1 MENLLQYGRGPSTNS
16 VPVDN
21 NTGIETENLLQYGN
35 LGAIPSTLTDA
46 VEPVFDEEYANSWGN
61 RFAIGVDNTQASLFK
76 GLDLIADITESEG
89 LKKYAQEG
97 IIKNQQEAAA
107 KPQPTRTAS
116 FTEASK
122 EIKQELTEDDFFGAI
137 QRGLLLVKDMSA
149 QALPSM
155 LPTLGAAVA
164 APIVG
169 SALGTAPLVGGT
181 LSLATRLVAPLV
193 PGYLMGSGET
203 YEEAKSLNAKEKD
216 AQKLAVMGGVGI
228 SLLERLGAARTL
240 KGLVDDV
247 GVKYVDDT
255 LGKLVGKES
264 IKEARRQ
271 ADDIMKDPSLFI
283 KRNLTLEAG
292 KSAIRAGATEG
303 LTEGGQEAIQ
313 IAAAGLAADKGINPY
328 DNAEYTNRIIDG
340 IALGA
345 VGGATVGTGAG
356 IVTNLQHKDVIN
368 RTEQR
373 LKEVDD
379 LEKATKDMSDD
390 QIRNYIKLK
399 KTEYKP
405 SYLQNIFNTALAPLS
420 PLANRNKAGYEIYNA
435 LASYNDNVSASV
447 GQYAKP
453 LDEAL
458 QYIRKS
464 IKAPLIQGSLNKRKN
479 KELYNFL
486 QYGTKSKDPD
496 VQEAAKIIR
505 RDILGNALS
514 PEVKITKDS
523 LRKGLLENKTELEEV
538 TKARELNKLDTQT
551 EQNINTQWNSLKEL
565 YQGKLKAI
573 EENVNNDLTISPIM
587 KQETIR
593 QEQEKVINNS
603 NLLNSEP
610 FKNLNNAI
618 VAKAESTGLYGALNE
633 SDLSLAFTQNY
644 FPRVYNFGLFSVI
657 GSKLGMGKIAKAK
670 KILRQQGMAEQ
681 DINGFLDN
689 VRGND
694 GVYVPETDVSQ
705 LDILLD
711 ARDNTKTT
719 QESKASIEKRRE
731 IKPETFKKLEKAG
744 LVETDV
750 KKILDKYIL
759 QANQRNEVR
768 KVKQIIDP
776 ALKELQ
782 QGKNIDIG
790 EVDRIKDIY
799 QAIQNR
805 YKSIQDEKFKKAMRF
820 YLTYQYILTLPL
832 AALTALSEP
841 IIVLS
846 RVDAKHFIPATMK
859 ALTNTYRQAVRSVL
873 PKFKKSEAEQA
884 FMGILQGFD
893 GTLAERL
900 GDIAGVDVV
909 RKVTDKFFKATMLTQ
924 ITQFSR
930 DIAFQAMSRQIAD
943 DIKILAV
950 ANQKGLTKKET
961 TKFRNARKR
970 LSELGLIENNLR
982 TKNPNA
988 SDAVKWAEGQIPAAQ
1003 TPEIIRKALSKGVD
1017 DIIMAPNVVNRP
1029 LWMSNPH
1036 LALFAQLK
1044 GFMYTFG
1051 LKVGGRILTEV
1062 VKPLFKG
1069 RVPVSETVKYGTSLV
1084 LIIAASMAIK
1094 EMKDEIRYGDEDS
1107 NWKDATGAERLVS
1120 AIISTNVLGGVTG
1133 LYDALGS
1140 SKYGVSPIES
1150 VLGPGAIHFS
1160 KLIQAISQ
1168 ANPLTQAN
1176 PRALSTHIARS
1187 IPGVAAVDPTKVS
1200 EISDVI
1206 EEFLLQYYS

>member
-1 MENLLQYGRGPSTNS
+1 MRSLEKYFTDTPSSLSTIPS
-16 VPVDN
+16 LETQTPDLSKYFGEQVVN
-21 NTGIETENLLQYGN
+21 NTQQLQ
-35 LGAIPSTLTDA
+35 
-46 VEPVFDEEYANSWGN
+46 PVFDEEYANSWGN

-89 LKKYAQEG
+89 LKNYAQEG
-97 IIKNQQEAAA
+97 IIKNQQEAAS

-122 EIKQELTEDDFFGAI
+122 EIKQELTEDDFFGAVE
-137 QRGLLLVKDMSA
+137 RGLLLVKDMSA

-155 LPTLGAAVA
+155 LPTLGAAIA

-169 SALGTAPLVGGT
+169 SALGTAPLVGGA

-203 YEEAKSLNAKEKD
+203 YEEAKSLKAKEKD
-216 AQKLAVMGGVGI
+216 AQRLAVIGGVGI
-228 SLLERLGAARTL
+228 SLFERLGAARTL
-240 KGLVDDV
+240 KGLVNDV
-247 GVKYVDDT
+247 GVKYVDNT
-255 LGKLVGKES
+255 LGKLVGKAS
-264 IKEARRQ
+264 VKEARRQ

-283 KRNLTLEAG
+283 KRNLGLEVA
-292 KSAIRAGATEG
+292 KSAVRGGVTEG
-303 LTEGGQEAIQ
+303 LTEGAQEAIQ
-313 IAAAGLAADKGINPY
+313 IASAGLAADKGINPY

-356 IVTNLQHKDVIN
+356 VVTNLQHKDVIN

-373 LKEVDD
+373 LKEVAD
-379 LEKATKDMSDD
+379 LEEDTKGMSDD
-390 QIRNYIKLK
+390 QIRNYVKSK
-399 KTEYKP
+399 KKEYKP
-405 SYLQNIFNTALAPLS
+405 SYLQNVFNTALAPLV
-420 PLANRNKAGYEIYNA
+420 PLAGRNKAGYEVYNA

-458 QYIRKS
+458 QNIRRN

-479 KELYNFL
+479 KELYNLL
-486 QYGTKSKDPD
+486 QYGTDSRDPG
-496 VQEAAKIIR
+496 VLKAAQIIR
-505 RDILGNALS
+505 QDILGNAVS

-523 LRKGLLENKTELEEV
+523 LRKGLLENRTELEEV
-538 TKARELNKLDTQT
+538 TKARELNKLDAQT
-551 EQNINTQWNSLKEL
+551 EQDINTKWNSLK
-565 YQGKLKAI
+565 KAY
-573 EENVNNDLTISPIM
+573 
-587 KQETIR
+587 QETLNNVQQLANNNITITPQNKKEYIK
-593 QEQEKVINNS
+593 QEQEKVINNKDFL
-603 NLLNSEP
+603 NLKT
-610 FKNLNNAI
+610 FTNLDNT
-618 VAKAESTGLYGALNE
+618 VVVKAEATGLFGALNE
-633 SDLSLAFTQNY
+633 SDLSVAFTQNY

-657 GSKLGMGKIAKAK
+657 GNKFGMGKIAKAK

-711 ARDNTKTT
+711 VRDNTKTT

-731 IKPETFKKLEKAG
+731 IRPETFKKLENAG

-768 KVKQIIDP
+768 KLKQIIDP

-799 QAIQNR
+799 QAVQNR
-805 YKSIQDEKFKKAMRF
+805 YKSIQDERFKKAMRF

-841 IIVLS
+841 LIVLS
-846 RVDAKHFIPATMK
+846 RVDGKHLIPATMK

-873 PKFKKSEAEQA
+873 PKFKKAESEEA

-909 RKVTDKFFKATMLTQ
+909 RKVTDKFFKLTMLTQ

-950 ANQKGLTKKET
+950 ANQKGITKKEN
-961 TKFRNARKR
+961 TKFLNAKKR
-970 LSELGLIENNLR
+970 LSELGLIENNLNI
-982 TKNPNA
+982 KNPNE
-988 SDAVKWAEGQIPAAQ
+988 SDVVKWAEGQIPAAQ
-1003 TPEIIRKALSKGVD
+1003 TPTIIRKALSKGVD

-1069 RVPVSETVKYGTSLV
+1069 RVPVNETVKYGTSLV

-1107 NWKDATGAERLVS
+1107 NWKDSTGVERLIS
-1120 AIISTNVLGGVTG
+1120 ALISTNVLGGVTG

-1150 VLGPGAIHFS
+1150 LLGPGAIHFS
-1160 KLIQAISQ
+1160 KLVQAISQ

-1187 IPGVAAVDPTKVS
+1187 IPGVAALDPTKVS

>member
-1 MENLLQYGRGPSTNS
+1 MANELQQFLTPTTSQ
-16 VPVDN
+16 VPVEPTN
-21 NTGIETENLLQYGN
+21 LSTGANELASLLSSPQD
-35 LGAIPSTLTDA
+35 ISTPQTQR
-46 VEPVFDEEYANSWGN
+46 EYNEEYANSWGN

-89 LKKYAQEG
+89 LKNYAQEG
-97 IIKNQQEAAA
+97 IIKNQQEAAS

-122 EIKQELTEDDFFGAI
+122 EIKQELTEDDFFGAVE
-137 QRGLLLVKDMSA
+137 RGLLLVKDMSA

-169 SALGTAPLVGGT
+169 SALGAAPLVGGA

-203 YEEAKSLNAKEKD
+203 YEEAKSLKAKEKD
-216 AQKLAVMGGVGI
+216 AQRLAVIGGVGI
-228 SLLERLGAARTL
+228 SLFERLGAARTL
-240 KGLVDDV
+240 KGLVNDV
-247 GVKYVDDT
+247 GVKYVDNT
-255 LGKLVGKES
+255 LGKLVGKAS
-264 IKEARRQ
+264 VKEARRQ

-283 KRNLTLEAG
+283 KRNLGLEVA
-292 KSAIRAGATEG
+292 KSAVRGGVTEG
-303 LTEGGQEAIQ
+303 LTEGAQEAIQ
-313 IAAAGLAADKGINPY
+313 IASAGLAADKGINPY

-356 IVTNLQHKDVIN
+356 VVTNLQHKDVIN

-373 LKEVDD
+373 LKEVAD
-379 LEKATKDMSDD
+379 LEEATKGMSDD
-390 QIRNYIKLK
+390 QIRNYVKLK
-399 KTEYKP
+399 KKEYKP
-405 SYLQNIFNTALAPLS
+405 SYLQNVFNTALAPLV
-420 PLANRNKAGYEIYNA
+420 PLAGRNKAGYEVYNA

-458 QYIRKS
+458 QNIRRN

-479 KELYNFL
+479 KELYNLL
-486 QYGTKSKDPD
+486 QYGTDSRDPG
-496 VQEAAKIIR
+496 VLKAAQIIR
-505 RDILGNALS
+505 QDILGNAVS

-523 LRKGLLENKTELEEV
+523 LRKGLLENRTELEEV
-538 TKARELNKLDTQT
+538 TKARELNKLDAQT
-551 EQNINTQWNSLKEL
+551 EQDINTKWNSLK
-565 YQGKLKAI
+565 KAY
-573 EENVNNDLTISPIM
+573 
-587 KQETIR
+587 QETLNNVQQLANNNITITPQNKKEYIK
-593 QEQEKVINNS
+593 QEQEKVINNKDFL
-603 NLLNSEP
+603 NLKT
-610 FKNLNNAI
+610 FTNLDNT
-618 VAKAESTGLYGALNE
+618 VVVKAEATGLFGALNE
-633 SDLSLAFTQNY
+633 SDLSVAFTQNY

-657 GSKLGMGKIAKAK
+657 GNKFGMGKIAKAK

-711 ARDNTKTT
+711 VRDNTKTT
-719 QESKASIEKRRE
+719 QESKSSIEKRRE
-731 IKPETFKKLEKAG
+731 IRPETFKKLENAG

-768 KVKQIIDP
+768 KLKQIIDP

-799 QAIQNR
+799 QAVQNR
-805 YKSIQDEKFKKAMRF
+805 YKSIQDERFKKAMRF

-841 IIVLS
+841 LIVLS
-846 RVDAKHFIPATMK
+846 RVDGKHLIPATMK

-873 PKFKKSEAEQA
+873 PKFKKAETEEA

-909 RKVTDKFFKATMLTQ
+909 RKVTDKFFKLTMLTQ

-950 ANQKGLTKKET
+950 ANQKGITKKEN
-961 TKFRNARKR
+961 TKFLNAKKR
-970 LSELGLIENNLR
+970 LSELGLIENNLNI
-982 TKNPNA
+982 KNPNE
-988 SDAVKWAEGQIPAAQ
+988 SDVVKWAEGQIPAAQ
-1003 TPEIIRKALSKGVD
+1003 TPTIIRKALSKGVD

-1069 RVPVSETVKYGTSLV
+1069 RVPVNETVKYGTSLV

-1107 NWKDATGAERLVS
+1107 NWKDSTGVERLIS
-1120 AIISTNVLGGVTG
+1120 ALISTNVLGGVTG

-1150 VLGPGAIHFS
+1150 LLGPGAIHFS
-1160 KLIQAISQ
+1160 KLVQAISQ

-1187 IPGVAAVDPTKVS
+1187 IPGVAALDPTKVS

>member
-1 MENLLQYGRGPSTNS
+1 MANELQQFLTPTTSQVPIEPTNLSTGANELAS
-16 VPVDN
+16 
-21 NTGIETENLLQYGN
+21 LLSSPQD
-35 LGAIPSTLTDA
+35 ISTPQTQR
-46 VEPVFDEEYANSWGN
+46 EYNEEYANSWGN

-97 IIKNQQEAAA
+97 IIKNQQEAAS

-137 QRGLLLVKDMSA
+137 ERGLLLVKDMSA

-169 SALGTAPLVGGT
+169 SALGAAPLVGGA

-203 YEEAKSLNAKEKD
+203 YEEAKSLNAKEGD
-216 AQKLAVMGGVGI
+216 AQKLAVIGGVGI

-247 GVKYVDDT
+247 GVKYVDNA
-255 LGKLVGKES
+255 LGNLVGKAS
-264 IKEARRQ
+264 VKEARKQ

-283 KRNLTLEAG
+283 KRNLGLEAA
-292 KSAIRAGATEG
+292 KSAVRGGVTEG
-303 LTEGGQEAIQ
+303 LTEGAQEAIQ
-313 IAAAGLAADKGINPY
+313 IASAGLAADKGINPY

-356 IVTNLQHKDVIN
+356 VVTNLQHKDVIN

-373 LKEVDD
+373 LKEVAD
-379 LEKATKDMSDD
+379 LEEATKGMSDD
-390 QIRNYIKLK
+390 QIRNYVKLK
-399 KTEYKP
+399 KKEYKP
-405 SYLQNIFNTALAPLS
+405 SYLQNVFNTALAPLV
-420 PLANRNKAGYEIYNA
+420 PLAGRNKAGYEVYNA

-458 QYIRKS
+458 QNIRRN

-479 KELYNFL
+479 KELYNLL
-486 QYGTKSKDPD
+486 QYGTDSRDPG
-496 VQEAAKIIR
+496 VLKAAQIIR
-505 RDILGNALS
+505 QDILGNAVS
-514 PEVKITKDS
+514 PEVKITKNS
-523 LRKGLLENKTELEEV
+523 LRKGLLENRTELEEV
-538 TKARELNKLDTQT
+538 TKARELNKLDAQT
-551 EQNINTQWNSLKEL
+551 EQDINTQWNNLKGL

-573 EENVNNDLTISPIM
+573 EDNVNNALDISSKDKP
-587 KQETIR
+587 EFIR

-603 NLLNSEP
+603 RLLNAKT
-610 FKNLNNAI
+610 FTNLENKV

-657 GSKLGMGKIAKAK
+657 GNKLGMGKIAKAK

-731 IKPETFKKLEKAG
+731 ITPETFKKLEKAG

-768 KVKQIIDP
+768 KLKQIIDP

-841 IIVLS
+841 LIVLS
-846 RVDAKHFIPATMK
+846 RVDGKHLIPATMK

-873 PKFKKSEAEQA
+873 PKFKKAESEEA

-909 RKVTDKFFKATMLTQ
+909 RKVTDKFFKVTMLTQ

-950 ANQKGLTKKET
+950 ANQKGVTKKES
-961 TKFRNARKR
+961 TKLLNAKKR

-982 TKNPNA
+982 TKNPNT

-1003 TPEIIRKALSKGVD
+1003 TPTIIRKALSKGVD

-1069 RVPVSETVKYGTSLV
+1069 RVPVNETVKYGTSLV

-1107 NWKDATGAERLVS
+1107 NWKDATGAERLIS

-1150 VLGPGAIHFS
+1150 ILGPSAIHIS
-1160 KLIQAISQ
+1160 KFVQAIAQ

-1176 PRALSTHIARS
+1176 PRALSTHLARS
-1187 IPGVAAVDPTKVS
+1187 IPGVAALDPTKVS

-1206 EEFLLQYYS
+1206 EEFFLQYYS

>member
-1 MENLLQYGRGPSTNS
+1 MANELQQFLTPTTSQ
-16 VPVDN
+16 VPVEPTN
-21 NTGIETENLLQYGN
+21 LSTGANELASLLSSPQD
-35 LGAIPSTLTDA
+35 ISTPQTQR
-46 VEPVFDEEYANSWGN
+46 EYNEEYANSWGN

-89 LKKYAQEG
+89 LKNYAQEG
-97 IIKNQQEAAA
+97 IIKNQQEAAS

-122 EIKQELTEDDFFGAI
+122 EIKQELTEDDFFGAVE
-137 QRGLLLVKDMSA
+137 RGLLLVKDMSA

-169 SALGTAPLVGGT
+169 SALGAAPLVGGA

-203 YEEAKSLNAKEKD
+203 YEEAKSLKAKEKD
-216 AQKLAVMGGVGI
+216 AQRLAVIGGVGI
-228 SLLERLGAARTL
+228 SLFERLGAARTL
-240 KGLVDDV
+240 KGLVNDV
-247 GVKYVDDT
+247 GVKYVDNT
-255 LGKLVGKES
+255 LGKLVGKAS
-264 IKEARRQ
+264 VKEARRQ

-283 KRNLTLEAG
+283 KRNLGLEVA
-292 KSAIRAGATEG
+292 KSAVRGGVTEG
-303 LTEGGQEAIQ
+303 LTEGAQEAIQ
-313 IAAAGLAADKGINPY
+313 IASAGLAADKGINPY

-356 IVTNLQHKDVIN
+356 VVTNLQHKDVIN

-373 LKEVDD
+373 LKEVAD
-379 LEKATKDMSDD
+379 LEEATKGMSDD
-390 QIRNYIKLK
+390 QIRNYVKLK
-399 KTEYKP
+399 KKEYKP
-405 SYLQNIFNTALAPLS
+405 SYLQNVFNTALAPLV
-420 PLANRNKAGYEIYNA
+420 PLAGRNKAGYEVYNA

-458 QYIRKS
+458 QNIRRN

-479 KELYNFL
+479 KELYNLL
-486 QYGTKSKDPD
+486 QYGTDSRDPG
-496 VQEAAKIIR
+496 VLKAAQIIR
-505 RDILGNALS
+505 QDILGNAVS

-523 LRKGLLENKTELEEV
+523 LRKGLLENRTELEEV
-538 TKARELNKLDTQT
+538 TKARELNKLDAQT
-551 EQNINTQWNSLKEL
+551 EQDINTKWNSLK
-565 YQGKLKAI
+565 KAY
-573 EENVNNDLTISPIM
+573 
-587 KQETIR
+587 QETLNNVQQLANNNITITPQNKKEYIK
-593 QEQEKVINNS
+593 QEQEKVINNKDFL
-603 NLLNSEP
+603 NLKT
-610 FKNLNNAI
+610 FTNLDNT
-618 VAKAESTGLYGALNE
+618 VVVKAEATGLFGALNE
-633 SDLSLAFTQNY
+633 SDLSVAFTQNY

-657 GSKLGMGKIAKAK
+657 GNKFGMGKIAKAK

-711 ARDNTKTT
+711 VRDNTKTT
-719 QESKASIEKRRE
+719 QESKSSIEKRRE
-731 IKPETFKKLEKAG
+731 IRPETFKKLENAG

-768 KVKQIIDP
+768 KLKQIIDP

-799 QAIQNR
+799 QAVQNR
-805 YKSIQDEKFKKAMRF
+805 YKSIQDERFKKAMRF

-841 IIVLS
+841 LIVLS
-846 RVDAKHFIPATMK
+846 RVDGKHLIPATMK

-873 PKFKKSEAEQA
+873 PKFKKAESEEA

-909 RKVTDKFFKATMLTQ
+909 RKVTDKFFKLTMLTQ

-950 ANQKGLTKKET
+950 ANQKGITKKEN
-961 TKFRNARKR
+961 TKFLNAKKR
-970 LSELGLIENNLR
+970 LSELGLIENNLNI
-982 TKNPNA
+982 KNPNE
-988 SDAVKWAEGQIPAAQ
+988 SDVVKWAEGQIPAAQ
-1003 TPEIIRKALSKGVD
+1003 TPTIIRKALSKGVD

-1069 RVPVSETVKYGTSLV
+1069 RVPVNETVKYGTSLV

-1107 NWKDATGAERLVS
+1107 NWKDSTGVERLIS
-1120 AIISTNVLGGVTG
+1120 ALISTNVLGGVTG

-1150 VLGPGAIHFS
+1150 LLGPGAIHFS
-1160 KLIQAISQ
+1160 KLVQAISQ

-1187 IPGVAAVDPTKVS
+1187 IPGVAALDPTKVS